1 MRRAEWKSRTNKI
14 RNCISC
20 VNKGKAEGKTMTAGI
35 RAASV
40 AFFVIVLCGAP
51 EMASYAFNVGPGME
65 DHEIIYYRE
74 RPENNPAYNNGWTSN
89 VGPGATGFNPGGD
102 FGSEKDYV
110 YSKGPGD
117 KTAQQYA
124 EMENNTTYIHSTYR
138 GGSWR
143 QHADGKWALY
153 KPDGNPVSSQWAYV
167 DGKTYLLDMYGIMQT
182 GWQNINK
189 NWYYLNSKGA
199 MQTGW
204 LLKEGKYYFLN
215 TDGTMAYGW
224 VNSQGS
230 WYYFQKPDGD
240 MLTNAYAPDGR
251 YVNAEGVLIQ

>member
-1 MRRAEWKSRTNKI
+1 MRFENTEVWGFEHAFRGLRNPKNSWDRSDSKFNEYFDVERGDVTSEYLLRTCPFAYIHHKDDNGYYADIIGEADMKLAQNLI
-14 RNCISC
+14 
-20 VNKGKAEGKTMTAGI
+20 KA
-35 RAASV
+35 
-40 AFFVIVLCGAP
+40 
-51 EMASYAFNVGPGME
+51 
-65 DHEIIYYRE
+65 
-74 RPENNPAYNNGWTSN
+74 
-89 VGPGATGFNPGGD
+89 
-102 FGSEKDYV
+102 GSEHCKFMRMIHVAVDVDMPRYWW
-110 YSKGPGD
+110 SD
-117 KTAQQYA
+117 AD
-124 EMENNTTYIHSTYR
+124 TYHFN
-138 GGSWR
+138 
-143 QHADGKWALY
+143 K
-153 KPDGNPVSSQWAYV
+153 K
-167 DGKTYLLDMYGIMQT
+167 GIMQT
-182 GWQNINK
+182 GWQNVNG

>member
-1 MRRAEWKSRTNKI
+1 MSEHTPRMNRLLIFVAVFLCLICGILFTQSSAGPFESSSTSVVSINTSDISTIEPSSDRDHHTNAS
-14 RNCISC
+14 IS
-20 VNKGKAEGKTMTAGI
+20 
-35 RAASV
+35 S
-40 AFFVIVLCGAP
+40 GAP
-51 EMASYAFNVGPGME
+51 SPSATPSPVPT
-65 DHEIIYYRE
+65 EI
-74 RPENNPAYNNGWTSN
+74 PETEKVSPEAENGVWT
-89 VGPGATGFNPGGD
+89 
-102 FGSEKDYV
+102 
-110 YSKGPGD
+110 
-117 KTAQQYA
+117 
-124 EMENNTTYIHSTYR
+124 
-138 GGSWR
+138 
-143 QHADGKWALY
+143 
-153 KPDGNPVSSQWAYV
+153 PDGTNWKFMV
-167 DGKTYLLDMYGIMQT
+167 DGTAYTGWLTDTDGHRYYFNKDGIMQT
-182 GWQNINK
+182 GWQNVNG

>member
-1 MRRAEWKSRTNKI
+1 MQAGRSSRCRFYSAACFSARAFIRSSWAVRCFSQRSREA
-14 RNCISC
+14 SS
-20 VNKGKAEGKTMTAGI
+20 GI
-35 RAASV
+35 
-40 AFFVIVLCGAP
+40 
-51 EMASYAFNVGPGME
+51 
-65 DHEIIYYRE
+65 
-74 RPENNPAYNNGWTSN
+74 
-89 VGPGATGFNPGGD
+89 
-102 FGSEKDYV
+102 
-110 YSKGPGD
+110 
-117 KTAQQYA
+117 
-124 EMENNTTYIHSTYR
+124 
-138 GGSWR
+138 WR
-143 QHADGKWALY
+143 QRADGKWALY
-153 KPDGNPVSSQWAYV
+153 KPDGNPVSSQWGYV

-182 GWQNINK
+182 GWQNVNG

>member
-1 MRRAEWKSRTNKI
+1 MSDRTPHLNRLLIFIIIILCLICGLLFTQSSAGPFGNSHTSVIAENTGDIAVLSSDKDQNIKLNISGTDISVSPSATPSPTPVKEQDAENVSPEAESGTWTADGTNWKFM
-14 RNCISC
+14 
-20 VNKGKAEGKTMTAGI
+20 VNGKAYTGWLTDTDGH
-35 RAASV
+35 R
-40 AFFVIVLCGAP
+40 
-51 EMASYAFNVGPGME
+51 YYFN
-65 DHEIIYYRE
+65 
-74 RPENNPAYNNGWTSN
+74 
-89 VGPGATGFNPGGD
+89 
-102 FGSEKDYV
+102 K
-110 YSKGPGD
+110 K
-117 KTAQQYA
+117 
-124 EMENNTTYIHSTYR
+124 
-138 GGSWR
+138 
-143 QHADGKWALY
+143 
-153 KPDGNPVSSQWAYV
+153 
-167 DGKTYLLDMYGIMQT
+167 GIMQT
-182 GWQNINK
+182 GWQNVNG